1 MTGAGSDAIAI
12 SPERA
17 LAVYGTLA
25 PGESNHHMVAAIDGR
40 WVEGAIRGHRFT
52 ARWRDTPGY
61 PGFRPDTDGPVV
73 PILVLVADDLTTH
86 WPALDA
92 FEGPG
97 YRRIEIDVLDRAGR
111 TQLGRACV
119 YETLAEFWD

>member
-1 MTGAGSDAIAI
+1 MTAIE
-12 SPERA
+12 PERA

-25 PGESNHHMVAAIDGR
+25 PGRSNHHVVAGIDGN
-40 WVEGAIRGHRFT
+40 WLEASIRGRRFT

-61 PGFRPDTDGPVV
+61 PGFLPAVDGPIV
-73 PILVLVADDLTTH
+73 PALVLVADELEHH
-86 WPALDA
+86 WDRLDD

-97 YRRIEIDVLDRAGR
+97 YRRVEIEVFDRSG
-111 TQLGRACV
+111 TEPLGRASV